1 MQKIQFYL
9 VPNRITVTTDMAGFT
24 TEFRQVYT
32 RTIKLYKGIRNTIE
46 FEIRNS
52 DQRRQDVSG
61 ATITA
66 MFFDADRKKLF
77 EVTGTM
83 AQDMNGDYLIGT
95 MSVVVPA
102 TTIADID
109 PQQLGVAVKM
119 TKNTVDYPLYSDSQF
134 GLVATCELLDGY
146 NSAPDF
152 IDQLNVFNYEFDA
165 NSYFSEIG
173 QFGSGINEDYA
184 TAPTRSITCEIYPN
198 SGFNGNVMVYATAD
212 KSNAGDVQW
221 TLVDTIAVD
230 DATWDP
236 VDDAVV
242 VSGDYRYVR
251 FGIPRDR
258 SLVGGSGARFT
269 VTKSGGLY
277 TGVVAV
283 LRGQYY
289 RVGNTLTIKGSLLGG
304 LDGANDLI
312 ITIVSIVNSVPTL
325 GNIDQISWAGSA
337 TQGSG
342 YFESIGTDPLSR
354 LPNPVDKI
362 IIRN

>member
-9 VPNRITVTTDMAGFT
+9 VPNRIMVTTDMAGFT

-32 RTIKLYKGIRNTIE
+32 RTIKLYKGITNTIE

-52 DQRRQDVSG
+52 DQRRQDVGG

-66 MFFDADRKKLF
+66 MFFDYDRKKLF
-77 EVTGTM
+77 EIVGTP
-83 AQDMNGDYLIGT
+83 AQDANLAYLVGT
-95 MSVVVPA
+95 MSVVIPA
-102 TTIADID
+102 ATIAKID
-109 PQQLGVAVKM
+109 PQQLVVAVKM
-119 TKNTVDYPLYSDSQF
+119 TKATVDYPLYADSQF
-134 GLVATCELLDGY
+134 GLAATCEILDGY
-146 NSAPDF
+146 NAAPDF
-152 IDQLNVFNYEFDA
+152 VDQLNVFNYEFDA

-173 QFGSGINEDYA
+173 QFGTRINEDYA

-198 SGFNGNVMVYATAD
+198 SGFNGNVMVYATDD

-221 TLVDTIAVD
+221 TLVDTIAAD
-230 DATWDP
+230 DAVWDP
-236 VDDAVV
+236 VDDAVIV
-242 VSGDYRYVR
+242 TGDYRYVR

-269 VTKSGGLY
+269 VTKAGGLY
-277 TGVVAV
+277 TNVVAV

-289 RVGNTLTIKGSLLGG
+289 RVGNTLIIKGSLLGG
-304 LDGANDLI
+304 LDGTNDLI
-312 ITIVSIVNSVPTL
+312 ITVVSIVNSVPTL

-337 TQGSG
+337 AQGAG

>member
-52 DQRRQDVSG
+52 DQRRQDVTG

-83 AQDMNGDYLIGT
+83 AQDMSGAYLIGT
-95 MSVVVPA
+95 MSVAIPA
-102 TTIADID
+102 ATIANID
-109 PQQLGVAVKM
+109 PQQLGIAVKM
-119 TKNTVDYPLYSDSQF
+119 TKATVDYPLYADSQF
-134 GLVATCELLDGY
+134 GLVATCEILDGY
-146 NSAPDF
+146 NAAPNFVDE
-152 IDQLNVFNYEFDA
+152 LKVFNYEFDA

-173 QFGSGINEDYA
+173 EFGTRINEDNDA
-184 TAPTRSITCEIYPN
+184 LTRSITCEIYPTP
-198 SGFNGNVMVYATAD
+198 SFNGNVMIYATAD
-212 KSNAGDVQW
+212 KSNAGDVTW
-221 TLVDTIAVD
+221 TLVDTISVD
-230 DATWDP
+230 GSDWSP
-236 VDDAVV
+236 VSDAVV
-242 VSGDYRYVR
+242 VTGDYRYIR
-251 FGIPRDR
+251 FRIPRDR
-258 SLVGGSGARFT
+258 SLTAGSGARFT
-269 VTKSGGLY
+269 VTKSGGIY
-277 TGVVAV
+277 TNVVAV

-289 RVGNTLTIKGSLLGG
+289 RIGDVLTIRGSLLGG
-304 LDGANDLI
+304 VDGTNDLI
-312 ITIVSIVNSVPTL
+312 ITVTSIVNSVPTL
-325 GNIDQISWAGSA
+325 GNVDQVTWTGTAA
-337 TQGSG
+337 QGEG

>member
-32 RTIKLYKGIRNTIE
+32 RTIKLYKGISNTIE

-77 EVTGTM
+77 EVTGSM
-83 AQDMNGDYLIGT
+83 AQDTNGDYLIGT
-95 MSVVVPA
+95 MSVVIPA
-102 TTIADID
+102 ATIAKIN

-119 TKNTVDYPLYSDSQF
+119 TKNTVDYPLYADSQF

-198 SGFNGNVMVYATAD
+198 TIFNGNVMIYATAD
-212 KSNAGDVQW
+212 KSNANDVKW
-221 TLVDTIAVD
+221 TLVDTIAVNPD
-230 DATWDP
+230 TWDP

-242 VSGDYRYVR
+242 VTGDYRYIR
-251 FGIPRDR
+251 FRIPRDR
-258 SLVGGSGARFT
+258 SLVSGAGARFT
-269 VTKSGGLY
+269 LTKSGGLY
-277 TGVVAV
+277 TNVVAV
-283 LRGQYY
+283 VRGQGYQI
-289 RVGNTLTIKGSLLGG
+289 GDTLTIRGSLLGG
-304 LDGANDLI
+304 ADGTNDLI
-312 ITIVSIVNSVPTL
+312 ITVTDTVNSVPTL
-325 GNIDQISWAGSA
+325 GNIDQISWVGSA
-337 TQGSG
+337 TPGVE

-354 LPNPVDKI
+354 PPNPVDKI